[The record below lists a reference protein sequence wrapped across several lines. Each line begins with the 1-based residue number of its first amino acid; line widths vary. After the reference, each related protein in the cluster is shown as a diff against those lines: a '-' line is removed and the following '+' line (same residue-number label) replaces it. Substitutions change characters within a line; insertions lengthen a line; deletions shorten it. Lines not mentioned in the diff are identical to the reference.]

1 MEGYSFF
8 ARTMDIFETMEL
20 NPIILSI
27 PIYFIL
33 IFGEWIYD
41 SVRNKGWYRL
51 NDAIGNIGCGIT
63 EQVTGVMVKVATVAL
78 YTFFYNEYRMFD
90 VPHTWYFAV
99 LLFIGVDFFY
109 YWAHRMSHEINLFWL
124 GHVVHHQSEDYNFSV
139 ALRQGALQKI
149 FTAPFYIPLAL
160 MGFDPYWFLF
170 IGAFSTLYQFWIHT
184 EAIDKMGWFEYI
196 FNTPSHHRVHHGRN
210 PKYIDKNH
218 GGTFII
224 FDRIFGTFQQEEEH
238 PDYGITVQ
246 LSSFN
251 PIRAHLKPFFDL
263 SRELGNARST
273 SDFMKILFGK
283 PGSIKHQ
290 VQASNFS
297 KYRIPLSR
305 SINIYVAFQFLLL
318 LVGIAIFLFNYVIF
332 TKVFIFL
339 LVVLILLNMYL
350 IGRVLDGDLRILKSE
365 LTRHCIN
372 VVGLSAIVL
381 FMGSPLMLTLAGAL
395 VYLILSAGLMLG
407 FLRNVSSYRTTLDF

>member
-1 MEGYSFF
+1 
-8 ARTMDIFETMEL
+8 MEL

-27 PIYFIL
+27 PVYFIL

-41 SVRNKGWYRL
+41 AVKNKGWYRL

-63 EQVTGVMVKVATVAL
+63 EQVTGVLVKVATVAL
-78 YTFFYNEYRMFD
+78 YTYFYDHFRLFE

-160 MGFDPYWFLF
+160 LGFDPYWFLF

-224 FDRIFGTFQQEEEH
+224 FDRMFGTFQKEEEH

-251 PIRAHLKPFFDL
+251 PIKAHVKPFVDL
-263 SRELGNARST
+263 RQELQAAHSIPE
-273 SDFMKILFGK
+273 FVKILFGR
-283 PGSIKHQ
+283 PGD
-290 VQASNFS
+290 SNS
-297 KYRIPLSR
+297 KTKATSGFRKYAVELNRGIAL
-305 SINIYVAFQFLLL
+305 YLGVQFLILL
-318 LVGIAIFLFNYVIF
+318 AAIAYFLFNYNQFENSSIFWIITVILF
-332 TKVFIFL
+332 NL
-339 LVVLILLNMYL
+339 YVLGEL
-350 IGRVLDGDLRILKSE
+350 LDGKHKLVRME
-365 LTRHCIN
+365 
-372 VVGLSAIVL
+372 AIR
-381 FMGSPLMLTLAGAL
+381 LTLNAL
-395 VYLILSAGLMLG
+395 FFSVLMYYW
-407 FLRNVSSYRTTLDF
+407 S